1 MPITARSSWS
11 LFAFVLVA
19 SSAATASADPPFADQ
34 LTPGALRG
42 IDLDPGDPWTLG
54 YWEYLPANY
63 DELGMDERL
72 PLLVFLPGI
81 GEFDSDSSCPGN
93 ADWCTVDECNGDGL
107 CRNLTWGPQ
116 LLIRT
121 DAWDDVARPF
131 IMVSPQNDVPTFSQ
145 QEWDLDELAAFFQFV
160 LDNYPVDPRR
170 MYLTGMSQ
178 GGRGTM
184 QYVQANPRQ
193 FTAAVPTPG
202 GQVGGL
208 VSCDFADT
216 AFWVFH
222 GEDDQDGNLGP
233 GVFNPCDQV
242 EMLYAYNNP
251 DQYPADPACVAA
263 VGQPRPIGRMTMY
276 YNVGHSSW
284 VQTID
289 PINAG
294 FGALE
299 WLSDQGCGFDVDF
312 REYSAANDSDGIYS
326 WFLALDRPDVTAPDD
341 TDVVP
346 SETQL
351 VATVVDDDAVAY
363 TWTQTAGP
371 AATMA
376 NADSAALDLSDLQ
389 PLTDYSFEV
398 LAVDDDG
405 QWDRD
410 EVTIH
415 VTEAP
420 AGSSSD
426 GGSSGQGSGGGSGES
441 GGGDTTGGPAD
452 GSGSEGGSASASAT
466 ASGGSAS
473 ASDSASAGGTSGT
486 LGDGATASD
495 DGSTSGAGEG
505 DDGGGCSCTQR
516 GRAGG
521 AAWLGVV
528 LVLLRRRGAAR
539 RGSDGGASNGNRTR
553 DLWIHNP
560 AL

>member
-1 MPITARSSWS
+1 MPITRRSPWS

-42 IDLDPGDPWTLG
+42 IDLDPGDAWTLG
-54 YWEYLPANY
+54 YWEYLPSNY

-121 DAWDDVARPF
+121 GQWDEDARPF

-145 QEWDLDELAAFFQFV
+145 QEWDLDELSSFFQFV

-208 VSCDFADT
+208 LSCDFADT

-263 VGQPRPIGRMTMY
+263 VGQPRPVGRMTMY
-276 YNVGHSSW
+276 YNVAHSSW

-289 PINAG
+289 PINSG
-294 FGALE
+294 FPAAE
-299 WLSDQGCGFDVDF
+299 WASDQGCGFDVEF
-312 REYSAANDSDGIYS
+312 REYSAANDADGIYS

-341 TDVVP
+341 SDVVP

-351 VATVVDDDAVAY
+351 VATVIDDDAVAY

-371 AATMA
+371 DATMA

-389 PLTDYSFEV
+389 PLTDYTFEV
-398 LAVDDDG
+398 LVVDDDG

-426 GGSSGQGSGGGSGES
+426 GGGSSGQGSGSGSEGGSAS
-441 GGGDTTGGPAD
+441 TGGPAD
-452 GSGSEGGSASASAT
+452 GSGSGSDGGSASASAT
-466 ASGGSAS
+466 ATGGSAS
-473 ASDSASAGGTSGT
+473 ASATATGGT

-495 DGSTSGAGEG
+495 DGGSGSSSEG
-505 DDGGGCSCTQR
+505 GQDDGGGGCGCGPSSTPHA
-516 GRAGG
+516 AGSL
-521 AAWLGVV
+521 ALALLG
-528 LVLLRRRGAAR
+528 LVRRRR
-539 RGSDGGASNGNRTR
+539 R
-553 DLWIHNP
+553 
-560 AL
+560 